1 MNQSVFIDALKNN
14 DIAALAKI
22 PKSDL
27 HSHAGRAGHLSYI
40 ERYTHVKIKPPT
52 HPFDSLA
59 EMNSW
64 FNKNVK
70 SVLPESVDG
79 YLKRIEAA
87 FVQAATD
94 NITVLALSFGID
106 EIESL
111 GGMRPFVSNIDMLHK
126 TFAPKT
132 MFYPDLALGYTT
144 AELRSLDEIFSFGW
158 FNGIDIMNYMNT
170 YSMQEMKCICRKAKD
185 CGLILKAH
193 IGEFGEAEDVY
204 RYGNEL
210 ELDQIQHGVLA
221 AKSPKIMRWLA
232 DNRIQLNVCPTS
244 NVMLKVCDSYES
256 HPIRTLFDYGVKV
269 TVNTDDLLIF
279 NSTVSEEYIK
289 LYRAGIT
296 ADVLDIIRKNGLK
309 CALRR

>member
-27 HSHAGRAGHLSYI
+27 HSHAGRAGNLSYI
-40 ERYTHVKIKPPT
+40 ERYTHVKIKPPA
-52 HPFDSLA
+52 HPFDSLG

-111 GGMRPFVSNIDMLHK
+111 GGMRSFVSNIDMLHK

-132 MFYPDLALGYTT
+132 MFCPDLALGYTT

-170 YSMQEMKCICRKAKD
+170 YSMHEMKCICHKAKD

-221 AKSPKIMRWLA
+221 AKSPRIMRWLA
-232 DNRIQLNVCPTS
+232 DNSVQLNVCPTS
-244 NVMLKVCDSYES
+244 NYMLKVCDCYES

-279 NSTVSEEYIK
+279 NSTVSEEYLK
-289 LYRAGIT
+289 LYHAGIP
-296 ADVLDIIRKNGLK
+296 ADVLDIIRKNGLE
-309 CALRR
+309 RG